1 MRADPDFEK
10 LVELYYGDLYRFGF
24 SLTRSEADAADLTQ
38 QTFYIWARK
47 GHQLRTLAN
56 VKGWLFTT
64 LYREFLQSRRR
75 QQRQSDVPLND
86 VIDEIAVVSTDTIS
100 RLDARAMLG
109 FFEKIDESFQAPLV
123 LYYMEDF
130 SYKEI
135 AEVLKIPLG
144 TVQSRIAR
152 GKMHLH
158 ELLTSGGESKRK
170 EALNE

>member
-1 MRADPDFEK
+1 MSADPEFEK
-10 LVELYYGDLYRFGF
+10 LVDLYYHDLYRFGF

-47 GHQLRTLAN
+47 GHQLRTPAN

-64 LYREFLQSRRR
+64 LHREFLQSRRR
-75 QQRQSDVPLND
+75 QERLSDRLLTDMV
-86 VIDEIAVVSTDTIS
+86 DEVAVVSADTIS
-100 RLDARAMLG
+100 GMDARTMLE
-109 FFEKIDESFQAPLV
+109 FLAKIDQSYQAPLL
-123 LYYMEDF
+123 LYYMENL

-135 AEVLKIPLG
+135 ADVLEIPLG

-158 ELLTSGGESKRK
+158 QLLTSGTDSKK
-170 EALNE
+170 TETSK